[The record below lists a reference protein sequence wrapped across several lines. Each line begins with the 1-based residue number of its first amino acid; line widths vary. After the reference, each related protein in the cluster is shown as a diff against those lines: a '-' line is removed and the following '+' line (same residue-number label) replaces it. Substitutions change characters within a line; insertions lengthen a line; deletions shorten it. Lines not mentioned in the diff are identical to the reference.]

1 MIVEIDNAEIKER
14 WPHLKDLN
22 LDFSNTKDISVLT
35 SSEMPTLNTC
45 QEIWKGKPS
54 ESIAT
59 KTIRG
64 WVLMGG

>member
-45 QEIWKGKPS
+45 QEI
-54 ESIAT
+54 
-59 KTIRG
+59 
-64 WVLMGG
+64 